1 MLLVYFGTGKGKT
14 TAAMGVVARALGR
27 GYRVIVAQFMKAMPS
42 GEAMFY
48 RSSNY
53 EELLRWFLLG
63 TKEFITHGDITS
75 TPGDI
80 TSDTALVNT
89 ALIYGFLHHILPKLL
104 EEFRPKLVVLDE
116 LGIATHL
123 GLVDEWSV
131 LEALQPFIGNRE
143 RHAIVTGRYVPSTIR
158 DVADLV
164 SEVREIK
171 HYFRK
176 GIASLK
182 GIDY

>member
-27 GYRVIVAQFMKAMPS
+27 GYRVVVAQFMKATPS
-42 GEAMFY
+42 GETMFY
-48 RSSNY
+48 RSGSY
-53 EELLRWFLLG
+53 KDLLKWFLLR
-63 TKEFITHGDITS
+63 TKEFV
-75 TPGDI
+75 TPGDL

-89 ALIYGFLHHILPKLL
+89 ALIYGFIHHILPKLL
-104 EEFRPKLVVLDE
+104 EEFQPKLVVLDE

-131 LEALQPFIGNRE
+131 LETLQTFIGNRE
-143 RHAIVTGRYVPSTIR
+143 KHAIVTGCYVPSTIR
-158 DVADLV
+158 DAADLV
-164 SEVREIK
+164 SEVREVK
-171 HYFRK
+171 HYFRR
-176 GIASLK
+176 GVVSLE

>member
-53 EELLRWFLLG
+53 ENLLRWFLLG
-63 TKEFITHGDITS
+63 TKEFV
-75 TPGDI
+75 TPGDL
-80 TSDTALVNT
+80 TSNTALVNT
-89 ALIYGFLHHILPKLL
+89 ALIYGFLRHILPKLL

-131 LEALQPFIGNRE
+131 LETLQTFIGNRE
-143 RHAIVTGRYVPSTIR
+143 RHAIVTGRHVPSTIR
-158 DVADLV
+158 DAADLV

-176 GIASLK
+176 GIVSLE

>member
-27 GYRVIVAQFMKAMPS
+27 GYRVVVAQFMKALPS
-42 GEAMFY
+42 GESMFY
-48 RSSNY
+48 KSSNNAN
-53 EELLRWFLLG
+53 LLKWYLLG
-63 TKEFITHGDITS
+63 TKEFIT
-75 TPGDI
+75 PGDL
-80 TSDTALVNT
+80 TSDAALVNT
-89 ALIYGFLHHILPKLL
+89 ALIYGFLHQVLPELL
-104 EEFRPKLVVLDE
+104 KEFQPKLVVLDE

-131 LEALQPFIGNRE
+131 LETIQEFVGNHE
-143 RHAIVTGRYVPSTIR
+143 RHAIVTGRYVPSTIK
-158 DVADLV
+158 DAADLA
-164 SEVREIK
+164 SEVREVK

-176 GIASLK
+176 GVISLE

>member
-27 GYRVIVAQFMKAMPS
+27 GYRVVVAQFMKATPS
-42 GEAMFY
+42 GEAIFY
-48 RSSNY
+48 RSGYYNS
-53 EELLRWFLLG
+53 LLKWFLLG
-63 TKEFITHGDITS
+63 TKEFV
-75 TPGDI
+75 TPGDL
-80 TSDTALVNT
+80 TALVNT
-89 ALIYGFLHHILPKLL
+89 ALIYGFLRHVLPRLL

-131 LEALQPFIGNRE
+131 LEVLQTFIGNRE
-143 RHAIVTGRYVPSTIR
+143 KHAIVTGRYVPSTIK
-158 DVADLV
+158 DAADLV
-164 SEVREIK
+164 SEVREVK
-171 HYFRK
+171 HYFRE
-176 GIASLK
+176 GVVSLE